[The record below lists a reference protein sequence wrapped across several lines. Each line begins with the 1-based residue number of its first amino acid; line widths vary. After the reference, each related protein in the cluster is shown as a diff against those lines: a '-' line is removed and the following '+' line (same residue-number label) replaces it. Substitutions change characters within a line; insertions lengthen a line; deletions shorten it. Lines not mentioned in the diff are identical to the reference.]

1 MCTYITNFKFLYFW
15 LNYSDKKNHIERI
28 LVAEKYI
35 DHLLCMAS
43 EKLESGKLH
52 LYLLLDSI
60 PKDNNKYLVT
70 LEAATALRSL
80 NTFFFLKSKNTV
92 LFT

>member
-1 MCTYITNFKFLYFW
+1 MCTYITNLKFLYFW

-35 DHLLCMAS
+35 DHLFRMAS
-43 EKLESGKLH
+43 EKHESDKLH

-70 LEAATALRSL
+70 LEGATALRSQ

>member
-1 MCTYITNFKFLYFW
+1 
-15 LNYSDKKNHIERI
+15 
-28 LVAEKYI
+28 
-35 DHLLCMAS
+35 MAS
-43 EKLESGKLH
+43 EKLESDKLH

-70 LEAATALRSL
+70 LETATALRSQ

>member
-1 MCTYITNFKFLYFW
+1 
-15 LNYSDKKNHIERI
+15 
-28 LVAEKYI
+28 
-35 DHLLCMAS
+35 MAS
-43 EKLESGKLH
+43 EKHESDKLH

-70 LEAATALRSL
+70 LEGATALRSQ